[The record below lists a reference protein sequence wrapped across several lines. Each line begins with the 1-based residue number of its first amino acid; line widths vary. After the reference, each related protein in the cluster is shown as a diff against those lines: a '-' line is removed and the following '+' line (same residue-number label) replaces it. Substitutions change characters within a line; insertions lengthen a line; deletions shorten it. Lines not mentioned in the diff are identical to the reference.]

1 MLCVLLFILY
11 LLTDMLFLERVLKM
25 FSSVRV
31 IKRFP
36 GDRICSLVMFRLQKE
51 CAIRYAASAPLD
63 MKLSVSQK
71 IFENHAFI
79 GYTISHAG
87 IHAHDAGFVLKASIV
102 SGRFKKQC
110 AEECIWQF

>member
-1 MLCVLLFILY
+1 M
-11 LLTDMLFLERVLKM
+11 ERVLKM

-63 MKLSVSQK
+63 MKLSVS
-71 IFENHAFI
+71 
-79 GYTISHAG
+79 
-87 IHAHDAGFVLKASIV
+87 
-102 SGRFKKQC
+102 
-110 AEECIWQF
+110 